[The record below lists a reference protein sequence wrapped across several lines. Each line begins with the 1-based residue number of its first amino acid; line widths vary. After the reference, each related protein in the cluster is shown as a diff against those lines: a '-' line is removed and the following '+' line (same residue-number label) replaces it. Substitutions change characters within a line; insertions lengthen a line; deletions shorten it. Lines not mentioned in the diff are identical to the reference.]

1 MPSAVPEAGRPLSR
15 KRQIISHR
23 LTQSFTSTPHF
34 YVTVSTDITA
44 IEEARSDLKARSEQV
59 SVTDFL
65 VKASAQTLVEFP
77 DCNSSTDGETVT
89 PHAGIHIGLAVALDD
104 GLVVPVVRDA
114 DRLSLSEIART
125 TQELVRKAKSGKL
138 KPEEMSGSSFTISN
152 MGMLQVDNFTAIINP
167 GESAILAVGSA
178 TPQPVVVGQSVEI
191 RPIMKMTLSADH
203 RLIDGALA
211 ARFVNRIKERLED
224 RKLWSARRA

>member
-1 MPSAVPEAGRPLSR
+1 M
-15 KRQIISHR
+15 
-23 LTQSFTSTPHF
+23 
-34 YVTVSTDITA
+34 TA
-44 IEEARSDLKARSEQV
+44 IEESRSDLKARSEQV

-65 VKASAQTLVEFP
+65 VRASAQTLVEFP
-77 DCNSSTDGETVT
+77 DCNGSTDGKTIT
-89 PHAGIHIGLAVALDD
+89 PHVGIHIGLAVALDD

-125 TQELVRKAKSGKL
+125 TKELVEKAKSGKL
-138 KPEEMSGSSFTISN
+138 KPDEMSGSSFTISN

-167 GESAILAVGSA
+167 GESCILAVGSA
-178 TPQPVVVGQSVEI
+178 TPQPVAVAGSVEI

-211 ARFVNRIKERLED
+211 ARFINRIKERLED
-224 RKLWSARRA
+224 AGGWKAVTEPRTEREC